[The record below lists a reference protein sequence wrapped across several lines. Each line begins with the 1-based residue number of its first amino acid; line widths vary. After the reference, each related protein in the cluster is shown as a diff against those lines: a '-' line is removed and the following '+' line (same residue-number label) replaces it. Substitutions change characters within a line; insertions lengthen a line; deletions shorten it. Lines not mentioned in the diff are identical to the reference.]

1 MSLVEFK
8 GVYKRYRMGE
18 ITINAVDGISFS
30 VEKGEF
36 AVLVGASGAGKTTVL
51 NILGGM
57 DNCTEG
63 EILVMNR
70 DISRLSDRELIA
82 YRRYDIGFVFQ
93 FYNLV
98 HNLTAKENVELAAQ
112 ICRDPMD
119 SEQALE
125 SVGLL
130 DRKDN
135 FPAQLSGG
143 EQQRVSIARALAKN
157 PKLLLCDELT
167 GALDTKSSRSV
178 LRFIEKLH
186 SQYGTTT
193 LIITHNEAIANLADT
208 VVRIRDGK
216 IASVTEN
223 KKKLT
228 ADEIEL

>member
-1 MSLVEFK
+1 MSLVVFK
-8 GVYKRYRMGE
+8 NVYKRYRMGE

-30 VEKGEF
+30 VEEGEF
-36 AVLVGASGAGKTTVL
+36 AVVVGASGAGKTTVL

-57 DNCTEG
+57 DSCTEG
-63 EILVMNR
+63 EILVMDR
-70 DISRLSDRELIA
+70 DISRLSDKELIA

-119 SEQALE
+119 SEKALE

-143 EQQRVSIARALAKN
+143 EQQQETCRKQKMTV
-157 PKLLLCDELT
+157 
-167 GALDTKSSRSV
+167 V
-178 LRFIEKLH
+178 L
-186 SQYGTTT
+186 
-193 LIITHNEAIANLADT
+193 ITHNSAITPMADH
-208 VVRIRDGK
+208 VIEMKSGK
-216 IASVTEN
+216 IVRDIYNEHP
-223 KKKLT
+223 KFIE
-228 ADEIEL
+228 EIEW